1 MSCWIMLKYTH
12 VSQKTI
18 RLMKQTAII
27 LILQLLMAVSV
38 SAQNQPKFSPEKFD
52 ADLEKFVTEQAKLT
66 QQESDK
72 FFPLFREMHQKQR
85 AVYHKIRQA
94 NKQQPTDDKVC
105 EATLKECDKLNIE
118 LRQIEQTY
126 HLKMMKAIPAK
137 KVYDAIMA
145 ENRFHRRM
153 MRGWQ
158 APNGQPGWQNP
169 FGGGGGQHGQQ
180 WGKRR

>member
-1 MSCWIMLKYTH
+1 
-12 VSQKTI
+12 
-18 RLMKQTAII
+18 MKQTAII

-72 FFPLFREMHQKQR
+72 FFPLFHEMHQKQR

-126 HLKMMKAIPAK
+126 HRKIMKAIPAQ
-137 KVYDAIMA
+137 KV
-145 ENRFHRRM
+145 
-153 MRGWQ
+153 
-158 APNGQPGWQNP
+158 
-169 FGGGGGQHGQQ
+169 
-180 WGKRR
+180 